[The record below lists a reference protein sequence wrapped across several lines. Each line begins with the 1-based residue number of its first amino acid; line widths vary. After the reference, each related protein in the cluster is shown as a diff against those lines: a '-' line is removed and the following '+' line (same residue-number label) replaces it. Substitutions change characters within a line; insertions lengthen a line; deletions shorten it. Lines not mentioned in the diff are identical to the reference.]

1 MKWNLGKGMLLA
13 FILSAV
19 SVQSAF
25 AAYIDPN
32 TGGMLF
38 QLLAVLFGVF
48 SGLVLLFSSRIKQAF
63 FRVRRFVTGASE
75 EVEEEPEMP
84 EVAEE

>member
-1 MKWNLGKGMLLA
+1 MKRIIGKGALLA
-13 FILSAV
+13 AIFSV
-19 SVQSAF
+19 SSFHTGF

-48 SGLVLLFSSRIKQAF
+48 SGLVLLFSSRLKQAF
-63 FRVRRFVTGASE
+63 FRLRRMVGGSE
-75 EVEEEPEMP
+75 AE
-84 EVAEE
+84 AEEDVNPAEPGEE

>member
-1 MKWNLGKGMLLA
+1 MKRVIGKGMLLA
-13 FILSAV
+13 SVLSLL
-19 SVQSAF
+19 STQTAF

-63 FRVRRFVTGASE
+63 FRVRRLVTGSE
-75 EVEEEPEMP
+75 EEVQEEAGMAEPG
-84 EVAEE
+84 EE